1 MGENSLLAD
10 IFNKRYTHLKKI
22 VYIHTTLT
30 KQSKELKYSYLF
42 Y

>member
-10 IFNKRYTHLKKI
+10 ILNKKYTHKKI

-30 KQSKELKYSYLF
+30 KQSIELKYSYLF
-42 Y
+42 H